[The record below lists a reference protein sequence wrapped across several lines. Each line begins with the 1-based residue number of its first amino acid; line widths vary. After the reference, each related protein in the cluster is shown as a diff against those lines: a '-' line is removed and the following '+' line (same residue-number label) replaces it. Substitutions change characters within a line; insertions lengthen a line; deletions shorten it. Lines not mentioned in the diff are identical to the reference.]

1 MISIGFFSFLLLFQF
16 YLILFCIRRRIAWL
30 GMGGATHSSR
40 LSFGESNLV
49 RRSFTIEA
57 VSKMNHFN
65 LQQIV
70 FAAGREMRDS
80 ASIADRKEPVVC
92 PRPRRVSLLSNNQGK
107 IRVKNTWTWEHAYH
121 AWGWMTTG
129 VLVTSN
135 AGIKR
140 SRNIDNRTARHL
152 LEFCIEKGEVHNCQ
166 HSSPPSSPL
175 TNMKP
180 AFSTKIQREQVALQ
194 CHQEEIAEQERRVEQ
209 QLPRARSPSTY
220 PSSYTAGHRR
230 CDLLYLHLYTAVR
243 TIISTL
249 QRYYTPHHR
258 RPNLTWTKTPPMASA
273 AAATTITAIIAVDK
287 VSQPLIVIA

>member
-1 MISIGFFSFLLLFQF
+1 
-16 YLILFCIRRRIAWL
+16 
-30 GMGGATHSSR
+30 
-40 LSFGESNLV
+40 
-49 RRSFTIEA
+49 
-57 VSKMNHFN
+57 
-65 LQQIV
+65 
-70 FAAGREMRDS
+70 
-80 ASIADRKEPVVC
+80 
-92 PRPRRVSLLSNNQGK
+92 
-107 IRVKNTWTWEHAYH
+107 
-121 AWGWMTTG
+121 MTTG

-209 QLPRARSPSTY
+209 QLPRARSPSTDH
-220 PSSYTAGHRR
+220 SSYTAGHRR

-273 AAATTITAIIAVDK
+273 AATIIAIIAVDK
-287 VSQPLIVIA
+287 ALRLLIVVAQIPALQTKEMTPTRGREG